1 MKHSITLT
9 ALFLLVGWAWSQPIS
24 SFPYVQNFD
33 AFTTGAQGAGA
44 EPNPAVWPDSWI
56 NDIAGD
62 GPQDWYAVKGST
74 PTAGT
79 GPTNDHTLGNANG
92 VYLYVEDS
100 GRNNDSVI
108 LFTPFFNL
116 SALPNPRVA
125 FWVHSNANTSIAA
138 FGADSSLND
147 MKVDYF
153 NGSVWT
159 TLDSIGALQTG
170 WTERILDLSG
180 LPPIVR
186 FRFRVNNQ
194 NYGDFIHDIAIDDF
208 SVYDQPIVDGA
219 VIEAGVTL
227 TSPAGYTLAP
237 PSQGAVYSLS
247 GRVQNRG
254 LQTLT
259 SLVFKGSFGSYA
271 DSVTLDSLT
280 SFQDS
285 ALSLATSFTP
295 TEGLVG
301 TFSLTAAENDT
312 FPDNDQINVAV
323 VDSVFARD
331 DSTATGGI
339 GFTGS
344 TGIFGMMFELT
355 QPDILTSTSFFLNS
369 STIGDTLR
377 VLLYGF
383 GNDIP
388 GEPDT
393 SAVLDSTVYWPITAR
408 GWQTLGF
415 TCQNELPAGK
425 YFIACEQVNL
435 NNLGFGY
442 DVDGLVP
449 GTAFFGDGI
458 SRWVLLDVAVPSLA
472 SAFMIRMNFGPD
484 QKNVSLTG
492 PTDRI
497 CIGDSITLNIAGA
510 GITTTLTVA
519 PPIDSTFS
527 VTLIDANGCFSSDTF
542 RVYVNPIP
550 TPAVAGDSA
559 VCEGTTATLTASGGD
574 VYEWSTGETTA
585 SITPTVTGLT
595 TYFVTVSDSI
605 GCGAQDSI
613 SVDVIPAPTVSIV
626 LDEVAW
632 FGLSNGVATATGG
645 GGTGPYTYAWND
657 PNAQTSATASG
668 LAAGTY
674 AVTVTDA
681 NGCSVVDSVDVTEA
695 ATGIEDLLDANL
707 IGLYPNPTSGGFT
720 ITNLDVFGMNTSLV
734 IKIVNA
740 TGSEVARWGQKGR
753 NEVNVQLAADLPD
766 GVYMIEISS
775 GEKRAV
781 KRLLIA
787 R

>member
-1 MKHSITLT
+1 MLML
-9 ALFLLVGWAWSQPIS
+9 LFGWAWTQPIS

-33 AFTTGAQGAGA
+33 AFPTGAQGSGA
-44 EPNPAVWPDSWI
+44 EPNPAVFPDQWV

-62 GPQDWYAVKGST
+62 GAQDWYAVKGST
-74 PTAGT
+74 PSANT
-79 GPTNDHTLGNANG
+79 GPTNDHTLGNATG

-100 GRNNDSVI
+100 GRDNDSVTI
-108 LFTPFFNL
+108 FTPFFNL
-116 SALPNPRVA
+116 SALPNARLA
-125 FWVHSNANTSIAA
+125 FWVHSNANVASAA
-138 FGADSSLND
+138 FGADSSFND
-147 MKVDYF
+147 LKVDYF

-159 TLDSIGALQTG
+159 TIDSTGVLGTG
-170 WTERILDLSG
+170 WTEKILSLNG

-186 FRFRVNNQ
+186 FRFRVNNN

-208 SVYDQPIVDGA
+208 SVYDQPVIDGG
-219 VIEAGVTL
+219 IISAGITL
-227 TSPAGYTLAP
+227 TAPAGYTLAP

-247 GRVQNRG
+247 GTIQNRG

-259 SLVFKGSFGSYA
+259 NLVFKGSFGSFA
-271 DSVTLDSLT
+271 DSVTLDSLQ
-280 SFQDS
+280 SFQFAS
-285 ALSLATSFTP
+285 AAFGTPFAP
-295 TEGLVG
+295 TEGGVG
-301 TFSLTAAENDT
+301 SFTLTSAENDT
-312 FPDNDQINVAV
+312 FPLNNQKSVAV

-331 DSTATGGI
+331 DSTANGGL

-344 TGIFGMMFELT
+344 QGVFGLMFELT

-393 SAVLDSTVYWPITAR
+393 SAVLDSTVYWQIPSR
-408 GWQTLGF
+408 GWHTLGF

-425 YFIACEQVNL
+425 YFIACEQYNL

-442 DVDGLVP
+442 DFDGLVP
-449 GTAFFGDGI
+449 GTAFFGDGVT
-458 SRWVLLDVAVPSLA
+458 RWTLLEAAVPTLA

-497 CIGDSITLNIAGA
+497 CIGDSITLNIG
-510 GITTTLTVA
+510 GPLPGTWTVA
-519 PPIDSTFS
+519 PPMDSTFS
-527 VTLIDANGCFSSDTF
+527 VTLIDGNGCFSLDSF
-542 RVYVNPIP
+542 RVHVNPIP

-559 VCEGTTATLTASGGD
+559 VCEGATATLTASGGD

-605 GCGAQDSI
+605 GCDAQDSI
-613 SVDVIPAPTVSIV
+613 SVDIIPAPTVSIV

-632 FGLSNGVATATGG
+632 NGLSNGVATATAGA
-645 GGTGPYTYAWND
+645 GTGPYTYAWND
-657 PNAQTSATASG
+657 PNAQSSPTASG
-668 LAAGTY
+668 LAPGTY

-681 NGCSVVDSVDVTEA
+681 NGCSVVDSIDVTEA
-695 ATGIEDLLDANL
+695 ATGISDLIDENL
-707 IGLYPNPTSGGFT
+707 IELYPNPTAGNFT
-720 ITNLDVFGMNTSLV
+720 ISNLEVFGLNTSLV
-734 IKIVNA
+734 IKIVNVN
-740 TGSEVARWGQKGR
+740 GSEVARWGQKGQ
-753 NEVNVQLAADLPD
+753 NEVNVQLSAELPD
-766 GVYMIEISS
+766 GIYMVEISS
-775 GEKRAV
+775 GEKHAV

-787 R
+787 K